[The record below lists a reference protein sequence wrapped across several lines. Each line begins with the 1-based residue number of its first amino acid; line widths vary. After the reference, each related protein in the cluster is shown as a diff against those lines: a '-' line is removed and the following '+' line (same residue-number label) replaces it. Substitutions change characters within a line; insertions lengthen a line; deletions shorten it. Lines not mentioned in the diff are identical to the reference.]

1 MIGSEAPA
9 MGWDGILS
17 FSFERTGDVH
27 SPCVGPELRR
37 TLCCPPQPQQTRT
50 HMPSPHKEYKNR
62 AGRQAEDG
70 EVLVGLGGLR
80 LPHCPPVHMGGG
92 SFVCLQD
99 GKFGIE
105 PRVS

>member
-1 MIGSEAPA
+1 

-27 SPCVGPELRR
+27 YPCVEPELRN
-37 TLCCPPQPQQTRT
+37 TLYSPPHPQQI
-50 HMPSPHKEYKNR
+50 HSVHHLPSPHKEYKNR
-62 AGRQAEDG
+62 TGRQAKDG
-70 EVLVGLGGLR
+70 AILVGLGGLR